1 MAKEIVKFLY
11 GKSSNLPSTLNAG
24 TFYVTSDDEAMYLE
38 VGGSRIRVGGVKRVA
53 NITALKATADHN
65 TNHIYYVVDLN
76 ALCVWSDK
84 ESDYVQINPD
94 TGVTSVEVVGNGNA
108 VTAASYDEKTRK
120 LTLTKGATYTTPS
133 DVDSQISNKVG
144 DLKIG
149 EESFETVKAYVD
161 KKTDG
166 IATDVAIEALTG
178 RVTAAENDIDALQD
192 DSHTHENKA
201 ELDKI
206 ASGDKAKWDA
216 EIGSAAVI
224 ALIKDGVSIDSFKDV
239 EDALA
244 GKQPTGDY
252 ATKAEAQDY
261 ADAKDTA
268 IAAAKKAGDDA
279 QADVDA
285 LKAKVGTVPEN
296 KTVVEMISDAQDA
309 ATYDDTQVK
318 ADIKA
323 NADAIDVL
331 NGTGA
336 GSVDKKITDAFNDFA
351 TKVTDDGV
359 VNSYKEL
366 IDWAATHGAEA
377 AEMAAAITAL
387 QKILAGIGGEGES
400 ATVVAYVQA
409 AIDALKIGDYAKAAD
424 LTALATRV
432 ATLEGKV
439 VDWDDAVAKEHE
451 HANKALLDTYTQTE
465 ANLADAVAKKHEH
478 ANKSEL
484 DKFETGDKSKLDT
497 AASDVSTIKGDYLKD
512 ADKTELKGDIAS
524 AQTAAE
530 KKATDLNAAMNTR
543 VTALEEIDH
552 NAYVAADTQVLADA
566 KAYANGLL
574 TWGTF

>member
-1 MAKEIVKFLY
+1 MANEIVKFLY

-108 VTAASYDEKTRK
+108 VTDASYDEKTRK

-133 DVDSQISNKVG
+133 DVDSQISNNVG

-216 EIGSAAVI
+216 EIGSAAAI

-239 EDALA
+239 ENALA

-252 ATKAEAQDY
+252 ATKAEAQGY

-285 LKAKVGTVPEN
+285 LETKIGTVPAD
-296 KTVVEMISDAQDA
+296 KTVVEMISDAQTA

-323 NADAIDVL
+323 NADAIGVL
-331 NGTGA
+331 NGSGE
-336 GSVDKKITDAFNDFA
+336 GSVNKKITDAFNDFS
-351 TKVTDDGV
+351 TKVTDDAV

-377 AEMAAAITAL
+377 AEMASAITAL
-387 QKILAGIGGEGES
+387 QNILDGIGGEGES
-400 ATVVAYVQA
+400 NTVVAYVQA